1 MARFSH
7 EQCRSIQPLGE
18 GMFKPDNPLSEP
30 DALSASTVLFG
41 TIRRHSKMNQGYSY
55 QSTLAA
61 SQGTPWRIEDI
72 IGGDKRLD
80 FSKPFMPENLAR
92 VEPLTFLNRDEKV
105 TLNQIRGNAYLC
117 IFGLVEEFILPF
129 VIDHARP
136 QLQPDDYR
144 TRALLQF
151 ASEEA
156 KHIQLFKRFRREF
169 EEGFGTECQVIG
181 PPEAIAQEILRHD
194 PLGVALTTLHIEWMV
209 QRHYVDS
216 IKDDQQLDPQFKSLL
231 KHHWIEE
238 VQHAKLDTLMVE
250 SLAAGR
256 SEEERMRA
264 VEEYL
269 EIGGFIDGGLKQQV
283 EFDLDSFE
291 RATAR
296 VFTNEEKE
304 QFRQAQLQANRWSYL
319 GSGMT
324 HERVL
329 ETLES
334 LTPKARQRIEGVSPM
349 FC

>member
-1 MARFSH
+1 
-7 EQCRSIQPLGE
+7 
-18 GMFKPDNPLSEP
+18 
-30 DALSASTVLFG
+30 
-41 TIRRHSKMNQGYSY
+41 MNHGYSY
-55 QSTLAA
+55 QSALAS
-61 SQGTPWRIEDI
+61 SQAILWRIEDI

-80 FSKPFMPENLAR
+80 FSKSFMPETLAR
-92 VEPLTFLNRDEKV
+92 VEPLTFLNDDEKR

-129 VIDHARP
+129 VLDHARP
-136 QLQPDDYR
+136 QLQGDDYR
-144 TRALLQF
+144 VRALLQF

-156 KHIQLFKRFRREF
+156 KHIQLFKRFRKDF
-169 EEGFGTECQVIG
+169 EDGFGTQCPVIG
-181 PPEAIAQEILRHD
+181 PPEAIAKAILAHD

-231 KHHWIEE
+231 KHHWMEE

-269 EIGGFIDGGLKQQV
+269 EIGGLIDGGLTQQV
-283 EFDLDSFE
+283 EFDLDSFQ
-291 RATAR
+291 RATGR
-296 VFTNEEKE
+296 ELTDSEKE
-304 QFRQAQLQANRWSYL
+304 EFRRVQLQANRWTYL
-319 GSGMT
+319 GTGMT
-324 HERVL
+324 HEKVL
-329 ETLES
+329 ETLAA
-334 LTPKARQRIEGVSPM
+334 LTPKARQRIESISSV